1 MVSNAAEVPR
11 DLEGVAREFEGVVN
25 PVVAEVTA
33 EWCRL
38 IHAKGNRRTKL
49 VPDDDEAQDCR
60 MEDE

>member
-1 MVSNAAEVPR
+1 MVSTVAEVPH

-33 EWCRL
+33 EWLRL
-38 IHAKGNRRTKL
+38 LHLKGNRRIKM